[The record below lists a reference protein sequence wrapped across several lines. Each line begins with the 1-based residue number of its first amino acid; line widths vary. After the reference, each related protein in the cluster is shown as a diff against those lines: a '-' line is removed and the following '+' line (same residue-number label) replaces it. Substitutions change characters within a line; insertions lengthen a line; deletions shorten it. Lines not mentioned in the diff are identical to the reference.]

1 MKLSKAEINF
11 LIECL
16 EWNKQNY
23 SEKARKYNNIKG
35 YREKVSSP
43 MAKKMDG
50 IIDKLKSEKAKIKD

>member
-23 SEKARKYNNIKG
+23 SEKASKYNNIKG
-35 YREKVSSP
+35 YREKISSP
-43 MAKKMDG
+43 MAKKMDD